1 MIEFKQVSKRYGTK
15 HALKEVSFSLPTGKV
30 IGIIGE
36 NGSGKSTTLKLI
48 AGLAKPSSG
57 EILVNGKAAS
67 RRISQIVSY
76 LSESD
81 GFYPFFS
88 VGDMVDYSHSQFADF
103 RPEKANEIL
112 SFMKLDRSQKIKN
125 LSKGNRGR
133 LKIVLTLARD
143 VPIILMDEPLSG
155 LDPLV
160 RDSIIKGLISFIDIE
175 KQTVLIT
182 THEIEEVE
190 PILDT
195 MVAIKDGRVI
205 CIQDVEELRI
215 QEKAGILD
223 WMKKVYQEG

>member
-15 HALKEVSFSLPTGKV
+15 HALKDVSFSLPTGKV

-48 AGLAKPSSG
+48 AGLAKPTSG
-57 EILVNGKAAS
+57 EISVNGEVAS
-67 RRISQIVSY
+67 RRISHVVSY

-81 GFYPFFS
+81 GFYPFFT
-88 VGDMVDYSHSQFADF
+88 VGDMIDFYQSQFADF
-103 RPEKANEIL
+103 SPAKANEIL

-205 CIQDVEELRI
+205 CVQDVEELRM
-215 QEKAGILD
+215 QENAGILD
-223 WMKKVYQEG
+223 WMKRVYQEG